1 MPDGKM
7 LVVFTRFKNEN
18 PLDTMQEWIVAQ
30 HLDYHYDFSTDKI
43 IASGNQEIDINEF
56 MDLADNLEQR
66 IRPLEW
72 FGSFYTNH
80 EAQIYFNQNKNLML
94 NKTKTVEVEVD
105 EYLSAIEI

>member
-7 LVVFTRFKNEN
+7 LVVYTRFKNEN

-30 HLDYHYDFSTDKI
+30 HLDYHYNFSTDKI

-66 IRPLEW
+66 VIPLEW
-72 FGSFYTNH
+72 FGNFYTNN
-80 EAQIYFNQNKNLML
+80 EAQNYFNKHKDVML
-94 NKTKTVEVEVD
+94 YKTKTVDIEVD